1 MLMHHN
7 EWMKLTKSKA
17 LLIKLADEGEQCPD
31 CTNALIEHLDIVWL
45 QAGREITEEMQKY
58 TQQWIEGHLE
68 LETANLN
75 SVPRSTS

>member
-1 MLMHHN
+1 MYPWNKYPENLL
-7 EWMKLTKSKA
+7 KDIDA
-17 LLIKLADEGEQCPD
+17 LKKMTLL
-31 CTNALIEHLDIVWL
+31 EHLDIVWL